1 MGEWFGADLIT
12 CINSKSEIKKWCL
25 KIRLCYFRSFLV
37 NLSMIQVGG
46 IYDNGNIIL
55 DQAMAIDKPVKV
67 IVTFIDEDVDESVR
81 LTLSDFSF
89 LRSRLLLKDVNG
101 SISDAVIEERRSEL

>member
-1 MGEWFGADLIT
+1 LGEWFGADLIT

-46 IYDNGNIIL
+46 IY
-55 DQAMAIDKPVKV
+55 DKPVKV

>member
-1 MGEWFGADLIT
+1 
-12 CINSKSEIKKWCL
+12 
-25 KIRLCYFRSFLV
+25 
-37 NLSMIQVGG
+37 MIQVGG